1 MATEAT
7 QEDSQPTE
15 ARSSASQGGP
25 WEYSWQGWG
34 SHWPGEWRSS
44 AWNGYWGSYS
54 GYWTP
59 HQWKSD
65 SDSWR
70 DWHKTDTSES
80 GETGQQQGSER
91 TPTKEDMPRRASTS
105 TDPGETADETWSG
118 YDRRASLDEDT
129 SAAGSKAPK
138 VGKDNIPEYDGSY
151 TMREYQRRVRLF
163 EISTSID
170 PSYRAQKLMEKL
182 SGNAWL
188 ATESIPLESLR
199 HPQGVERLLQHLWS
213 ELEPLEFLRIFSTLA
228 DFYKNFRRTRGQ
240 EFVAYDMAFRMHLQ
254 RLEEI
259 NAGIDGV
266 TKAYWFLEKAG
277 LSAELRKQVV
287 AAAGG
292 QYDYPKLRAAVMAI
306 VPQVSKEEE
315 NPAPSTGSRMWKHG
329 PARVHATTEPEE
341 AEEQEE
347 PPEEEGDTARLE
359 AELEVLMTHAALK
372 RAAIEQ
378 SRGFKTPESSE
389 AREKRIK
396 DMKARMPCS
405 ACKAHGHTVYG
416 HWHSDPACPY
426 RNKSAGTSKADPP
439 KSGGAK
445 VLAVVEDELS
455 DSEYEPDEEGIFM
468 ATLGEEGD
476 NWCANAPVEQT
487 GTLDELQ
494 CLALSDT
501 CCARSVAG
509 EKWMS
514 QHVKHVH
521 DQGLDAFVV
530 PEKRPFRFGAG
541 PRIYSTYSI
550 VMPLCVEGAERTP
563 WIRVSVVPQQV
574 PLLLSKAALKS
585 LGAVLDLA
593 GGKLELSALGT
604 TTKLVETST
613 GLCGFRIN
621 DRVQGQVN
629 QFPSDAILTK
639 DAEVETENGDSSHR
653 NDRNEVAH
661 TCILHEEDRP
671 ERKGH
676 SVVSDSFE
684 SSDRNDRNEVALLLE
699 PGHRDQNS

>member
-1 MATEAT
+1 MAAENVQSEGQPAEAT
-7 QEDSQPTE
+7 WNPTQ
-15 ARSSASQGGP
+15 AGA
-25 WEYSWQGWG
+25 WDYSWQGWG
-34 SHWPGEWRSS
+34 NHWPGGWQGSV
-44 AWNGYWGSYS
+44 WNGYWGSYS
-54 GYWTP
+54 GYWSP
-59 HQWKSD
+59 QQWKNGN
-65 SDSWR
+65 DSWR
-70 DWHKTDTSES
+70 DWHKSDAPES
-80 GETGQQQGSER
+80 GENEQQHGAA
-91 TPTKEDMPRRASTS
+91 TATAKDDMPRRASAS
-105 TDPGETADETWSG
+105 TDPGETMDETWSG
-118 YDRRASLDEDT
+118 YERRTSVDEDVAT
-129 SAAGSKAPK
+129 TGTKAPK

-228 DFYKNFRRTRGQ
+228 DFYKNFRRSRGQ

-292 QYDYPKLRAAVMAI
+292 QYDYPKLRSAVMAI

-315 NPAPSTGSRMWKHG
+315 HQGPPANTRLWKRG
-329 PARVHATTEPEE
+329 TARVQATIEPEDADE
-341 AEEQEE
+341 PEE
-347 PPEEEGDTARLE
+347 PPEDEGDTDRLE
-359 AELEVLMTHAALK
+359 AELEVLMTHAARK

-378 SRGFKTPESSE
+378 ARGFKTPETSE
-389 AREKRIK
+389 ARERRIK

-405 ACKAHGHTVYG
+405 ACKAHGLTVYG

-426 RNKSAGTSKADPP
+426 RSKGTTVKTDPP
-439 KSGGAK
+439 KGNGAK

-468 ATLGEEGD
+468 ATLSEDGD
-476 NWCANAPVEQT
+476 NWCANALVEQT
-487 GTLDELQ
+487 GTLDELR

-509 EKWMS
+509 EEWTS

-521 DQGLDAFVV
+521 GQGLDAFIV

-541 PRIYSTYSI
+541 PRIYSTYSV
-550 VMPLCVEGAERTP
+550 VMPLYVEGAKVTP
-563 WIRVSVVPQQV
+563 WIRVSVVPQPV

-593 GGKLELSALGT
+593 GGKLEFSTLRT

-613 GLCGFRIN
+613 GPCVVLRSMKGFGDEPTIC
-621 DRVQGQVN
+621 
-629 QFPSDAILTK
+629 PSMQ
-639 DAEVETENGDSSHR
+639 S
-653 NDRNEVAH
+653 
-661 TCILHEEDRP
+661 
-671 ERKGH
+671 
-676 SVVSDSFE
+676 
-684 SSDRNDRNEVALLLE
+684 
-699 PGHRDQNS
+699 